1 MKLERWGWYSIAVN
15 VLLAGL
21 HGVIAVRSNSLAV
34 TAELVHNAVDLLAA
48 IAVLVGLKL
57 AARRSKAFPYG
68 LYKIEN
74 LVAAG
79 LAVLVFVTAYEVVRH
94 AIGATRGPVQ
104 VDPWMLAVLA
114 VTAIMPLVFS
124 HFELRAGRAANS
136 PSLIADAREYRV
148 HVFTTGL
155 AFAALGAERL
165 EVPLDRIAAAI
176 IVVAV
181 VRTGWEL
188 LRDAMRVLLDASLEP
203 DLLAAIRRVIE
214 SDATI
219 RDVAWITGRN
229 AGRFRFVE
237 AGVVLRAD
245 EVGRAEIVTARIER
259 AVRAQVPHVERVLLH
274 IESPAT
280 PAVRCAIPLADREGA
295 VSGHFGEAPH
305 FAFVTVRHTDG
316 VIVERREEANPH
328 ATAKRAKGI
337 RVAEWLIARKIDV
350 VYSREDLHGKGPDY
364 ALRDA
369 GIEVVLGQADTLDAA
384 IADCRAAGS
393 RARRPRDAAG
403 GAAFAGTDTASAR
416 G

>member
-21 HGVIAVRSNSLAV
+21 HGLIALRSNSLAV
-34 TAELVHNAVDLLAA
+34 AAELVHNAVDLLTA

-68 LYKIEN
+68 LYKVEN
-74 LVAAG
+74 VVAAG
-79 LAVLVFVTAYEVVRH
+79 LAVMVFVTAYEVLRH
-94 AIGATRGPVQ
+94 AIGVTHAPVQ
-104 VDPWMLAVLA
+104 ADDWMLAVLA
-114 VTAIMPLVFS
+114 VTVIVPLVFG

-136 PSLIADAREYRV
+136 PSLIADALEYRV

-155 AFAALGAERL
+155 AFAALGAERFD
-165 EVPLDRIAAAI
+165 VPFDRIAAAI

-181 VRTGWEL
+181 VRTGWDL

-219 RDVAWITGRN
+219 RDVSWITGRN

-237 AGVVLRAD
+237 AGVVLRTD
-245 EVGRAEIVTARIER
+245 EIERAEIVTARIER

-274 IESPAT
+274 IEPPAT
-280 PAVRCAIPLADREGA
+280 PTVRFAIPLADREGA
-295 VSGHFGEAPH
+295 VSGHFGEAPY
-305 FAFVTVRHTDG
+305 FAFVAVRHTDG
-316 VIVERREEANPH
+316 VVVERREEANPH
-328 ATAKRAKGI
+328 ATARRAKGI
-337 RVAEWLIARKIDV
+337 RVAEWLIIRKIDV
-350 VYSREDLHGKGPDY
+350 VYSREDLRGKGPDY

-369 GIEVVLGQADTLDAA
+369 GIEVVRGKADTLDDA
-384 IADCRAAGS
+384 IAECRAAGT
-393 RARRPRDAAG
+393 RAGRSGDAAG
-403 GAAFAGTDTASAR
+403 VDADLASAR
-416 G
+416 Q